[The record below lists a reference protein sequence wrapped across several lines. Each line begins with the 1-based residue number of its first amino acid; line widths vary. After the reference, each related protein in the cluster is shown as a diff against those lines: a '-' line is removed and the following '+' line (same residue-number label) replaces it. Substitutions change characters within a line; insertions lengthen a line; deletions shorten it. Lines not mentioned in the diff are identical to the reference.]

1 MNLEGMLVLILLILS
16 EISHTEKDKYYLFS
30 VIYGIEKRKQR
41 NITKS

>member
-30 VIYGIEKRKQR
+30 VIYGI
-41 NITKS
+41 